1 MLEGGCNCGQVRYSI
16 AAQPV
21 AVAQCHCSNCRRQSG
36 SAFSVNLVVPKDA
49 VTSSGEM
56 TCYVDGDTASGNPV
70 NRKFCPKCGSPIF
83 SELAAGPMVV
93 VKAGTLDDP
102 APFAPGISVWTSTR
116 LPWVEVAQGIPC
128 FERNPG

>member
-16 AAQPV
+16 DAQPV

-49 VTSSGEM
+49 VTTSGELA
-56 TCYVDGDTASGNPV
+56 CYVDGDTQSGNPV
-70 NRKFCPKCGSPIF
+70 NRLFCPRCGSPIL
-83 SELAAGPMVV
+83 SELTANPMVA

-102 APFAPGISVWTSTR
+102 APFALGISLWNSTR
-116 LPWVEVAQGIPC
+116 LPWVEVVEGIPC